1 IYLCSL
7 TVSSDLKVNSGLSN
21 VRLKRFDRA
30 DKDSKD
36 LNGRQNGQRPT
47 AAICNGWMKCK
58 YRVLSSLLRLVTV
71 DNTVFKSQPL
81 QIAKRCGQC
90 LYQSNSFKNKNNDT
104 NPKRQKRTVD
114 KDPIPRAMQEC
125 GTSCRHTSL

>member
-1 IYLCSL
+1 
-7 TVSSDLKVNSGLSN
+7 
-21 VRLKRFDRA
+21 FDRA

-71 DNTVFKSQPL
+71 DNNAFKSQPL
-81 QIAKRCGQC
+81 QIAKRYAQC
-90 LYQSNSFKNKNNDT
+90 RADKVVATAHWHICLPHIPSRHQSKQKSQFLPPQT
-104 NPKRQKRTVD
+104 KRNE
-114 KDPIPRAMQEC
+114 IY
-125 GTSCRHTSL
+125 